1 MPRHSLIALGL
12 WMAALT
18 LAGPA
23 LSAPDLTQ
31 PNCLALQAWAA
42 SLAPDETFNPNPH
55 LQLNTLFRDEQLVPL
70 FGQGILDWEREDYD
84 AVMGWM
90 NECRT
95 AANKA
100 RDKTNAQ
107 SLYAAIKVMKKGL
120 RPLKQYW
127 GQRQRVEQD
136 VERMIKQKDFAVL
149 PQLLTMA
156 PQALR
161 GVDVCAGV
169 KALPPRYQGQGRQA
183 AGLGAAHDYFSETE
197 LTTMIE
203 RLEARRTEAG
213 TAVTE
218 RNERHESLLREI
230 AAVPMDRSGLNQLNR
245 IAYQAPVGEMTREEV
260 DSYNAAF
267 QAKRNAINARIRS
280 EQATAE
286 QARATLP
293 APVQEQLA
301 AVLTGDSVNKL
312 SLRGL
317 RPGSDYAKA
326 KVMARSDWGYSEAT
340 GGDLLKQFT
349 TTRKQ
354 LARYT
359 EEERRDGGML
369 EFATMSGRIGEI
381 VFTEHYTGPMDVAAL
396 SNTLSEKLGSPQKT
410 GSEDGATLLR
420 WQQGGNHL
428 KVLAGDRIAR
438 MERSHQG
445 YRSSVEVTL
454 WSQDYSDYLAEA
466 ERHCADLRNKPMGE
480 LSVNDR
486 QALLMGCKTP

>member
-1 MPRHSLIALGL
+1 MTRHALIAPGL

-23 LSAPDLTQ
+23 LSATHLTQ
-31 PNCLALQAWAA
+31 PDCTTLQDWA
-42 SLAPDETFNPNPH
+42 SGLAPDETFKPNPT
-55 LQLNTLFRDEQLVPL
+55 LELNTLFRDEQLVPL
-70 FGQGILDWEREDYD
+70 FGEGILGWGRENFD

-100 RDKTNAQ
+100 RDKATGQ
-107 SLYAAIKVMKKGL
+107 SLYAAIKTMKAGL

-127 GQRQRVEQD
+127 GQRLRVEKD
-136 VERMIKQKDFAVL
+136 VESMINQKDFAEL
-149 PQLLTMA
+149 PQLLA
-156 PQALR
+156 LAQQALH
-161 GVDVCAGV
+161 GKDVGAAV

-183 AGLGAAHDYFSETE
+183 AGLGAARGYFSEAE
-197 LTTMIE
+197 LAGMID

-213 TAVTE
+213 TTVAE

-230 AAVPMDRSGLNQLNR
+230 STVPLDRSGLNQLNR

-260 DSYNAAF
+260 DSYNTAF
-267 QAKRNAINARIRS
+267 QTKRNAINARIRS
-280 EQATAE
+280 EQSAAK
-286 QARATLP
+286 QASATLP
-293 APVQEQLA
+293 APVQEQLE
-301 AVLTGDSVNKL
+301 VTLTGDSVDEL

-317 RPGSDYAKA
+317 HPGMDYAKA
-326 KVMARSDWGYSEAT
+326 KVMTRSDWGYSEAT

-349 TTRKQ
+349 TTGKQ
-354 LARYT
+354 LAQYT

-369 EFATMSGRIGEI
+369 EFATMSGRVGEI
-381 VFTEHYTGPMDVAAL
+381 VFTEHYTGPMDVAVLRKAL
-396 SNTLSEKLGSPQKT
+396 SEQFGSPHKI
-410 GSEDGATLLR
+410 GSEDGTTLMQ
-420 WQQGGNHL
+420 WQQGDSHL
-428 KVLAGDRIAR
+428 QVLAGNRIAR

-454 WSQDYSDYLAEA
+454 WSQEYSDYLSEA
-466 ERHCADLRNKPMGE
+466 QRHCAELRNKPMSE
-480 LSVNDR
+480 LSVNER

>member
-1 MPRHSLIALGL
+1 MPRYSLLAPGP
-12 WMAALT
+12 WMAALI

-23 LSAPDLTQ
+23 LSATDLTQ
-31 PNCLALQAWAA
+31 PDCPALQAWAA
-42 SLAPDETFNPNPH
+42 NLAPEETFTPNPH

-70 FGQGILDWEREDYD
+70 FGQDILRWEREDFD

-100 RDKTNAQ
+100 RDKTTGQ
-107 SLYAAIKVMKKGL
+107 SLYAAIKTMKNGL

-136 VERMIKQKDFAVL
+136 VERMIKQKDFSEL
-149 PQLLTMA
+149 PQLLA
-156 PQALR
+156 LAQQALR
-161 GVDVCAGV
+161 GEDVSAGV

-183 AGLGAAHDYFSETE
+183 AGLGAARDYFSEAE
-197 LTTMIE
+197 LAGMIE
-203 RLEARRTEAG
+203 LLEARRTEAG
-213 TAVTE
+213 ATVSE

-230 AAVPMDRSGLNQLNR
+230 AAVPMDRTGLNQLNR
-245 IAYQAPVGEMTREEV
+245 IAYQAPLGEMTREEV

-280 EQATAE
+280 EQVAAE

-293 APVQEQLA
+293 APVQEQLE
-301 AVLTGDSVNKL
+301 AVLTGDSVDKL

-317 RPGSDYAKA
+317 RPGLDYAKA
-326 KVMARSDWGYSEAT
+326 KAMARSDWGYSEAT

-354 LARYT
+354 LAQYT
-359 EEERRDGGML
+359 EEERRDGGVL
-369 EFATMSGRIGEI
+369 EFATTSGRVGEI
-381 VFTEHYTGPMDVAAL
+381 IFTEHYTGPMNVEALREAL
-396 SNTLSEKLGSPQKT
+396 SEQYGSPQKT
-410 GSEDGATLLR
+410 GSEDGATLLQ
-420 WQQGGNHL
+420 WQQGDSHL

-438 MERSHQG
+438 MERSYQG

-454 WSQDYSDYLAEA
+454 WSQDYSNYLAEA
-466 ERHCADLRNKPMGE
+466 ERHCAELRSRPMGE